1 MTLRRLSQLQ
11 WVGFLAGGTV
21 WYLEY
26 LAGIAESQAKC
37 NRASARW
44 GLPHDA
50 IQIGF
55 GAFAGTI
62 VLIALGAS
70 VVVFRE
76 TRHHEEYDAPPYG
89 RMHFFSAAAI
99 GGNVI
104 FLMIIILT
112 TIATVVDRTCH
123 VA

>member
-1 MTLRRLSQLQ
+1 MKLRRLSQLQ
-11 WVGFLAGGTV
+11 WIGFLAGGGIWFV
-21 WYLEY
+21 EY

-37 NRASARW
+37 NSASGRW

-55 GAFAGTI
+55 GAFAGSI
-62 VLIALGAS
+62 VLIALVAS

-76 TRHHEEYDAPPYG
+76 TRHHEEYGPPPFG
-89 RMHFFSAAAI
+89 RMHFFSAASIA
-99 GGNVI
+99 GNVI

-112 TIATVVDRTCH
+112 TVATVVDRTCH

>member
-1 MTLRRLSQLQ
+1 MSLRRLSQLQ
-11 WVGFLAGGTV
+11 WVGFLAGGTI
-21 WYLEY
+21 WFLEY

-37 NRASARW
+37 NVASSRW
-44 GLPHDA
+44 NLPHDA

-55 GAFAGTI
+55 GAFAGVI
-62 VLIALGAS
+62 VLIALAAS
-70 VVVFRE
+70 AVVFRE
-76 TRHHEEYDAPPYG
+76 TRHHEEYDAPPQG
-89 RMHFFSAAAI
+89 RLHFFSAAAL

-112 TIATVVDRTCH
+112 TVATVVDRTCH